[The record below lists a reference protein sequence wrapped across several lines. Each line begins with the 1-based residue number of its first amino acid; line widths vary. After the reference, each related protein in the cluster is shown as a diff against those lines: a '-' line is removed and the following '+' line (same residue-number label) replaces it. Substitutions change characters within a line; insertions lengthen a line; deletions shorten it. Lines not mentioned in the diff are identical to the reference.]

1 MKTKL
6 IQRASNLVA
15 ILAFLAI
22 FAGKAFAV
30 DNDSRVVS
38 PYWQSDSG
46 SYTFIA
52 VTHTSLSGMASQ
64 IGVTINAIQNDETT
78 FGSAVSF
85 TIQGGSTQRVFITR
99 SGHSTINPTTIPTAT
114 FIQGTT
120 DFKHGHIRIDP
131 VSSHPNF
138 SVTGNKYGKFSRC
151 TDVSNCQSSLNNV
164 RNGGGFRDATMLSYW
179 GAVVIEQNTTGFAM
193 EFIGDMQDS
202 SPASGAIDHP
212 QCLSCTYPTF
222 DVGVPHP
229 GPAAP

>member
-6 IQRASNLVA
+6 IKRVANLVA

-22 FAGKAFAV
+22 FAGNAIAIE
-30 DNDSRVVS
+30 NASRVVS

-64 IGVTINAIQNDETT
+64 IGIQINAIQNDETT
-78 FGSAVSF
+78 FGSALTF
-85 TIQGGSTQRVFITR
+85 TIQSGTTERVFITR
-99 SGHSTINPTTIPTAT
+99 SGHATINPTTIPTAK
-114 FIQGTT
+114 FVQGTT
-120 DFKHGHIRIDP
+120 SFKHGHIRVDP
-131 VSSHPNF
+131 NATLPTQA
-138 SVTGNKYGKFSRC
+138 VTGNSFGKFARC
-151 TDVSNCQSSLNNV
+151 TDKSNCEATANNTHLH
-164 RNGGGFRDATMLSYW
+164 GGGFRDATMLSYW

-202 SPASGAIDHP
+202 SAASGVCAGA
-212 QCLSCTYPTF
+212 CLPNTTF

>member
-64 IGVTINAIQNDETT
+64 IGVRINAIQNDETT
-78 FGSAVSF
+78 FGGSAVSF
-85 TIQGGSTQRVFITR
+85 TIQSGSTQRVFITR
-99 SGHSTINPTTIPTAT
+99 SGHATINPTTIPTAS

-120 DFKHGHIRIDP
+120 DFKHGHFRIDP
-131 VSSHPNF
+131 VATHPQF

-164 RNGGGFRDATMLSYW
+164 RNGGGYRAVIGKVSLPSDQSRDEIVLGTL
-179 GAVVIEQNTTGFAM
+179 VF
-193 EFIGDMQDS
+193 S
-202 SPASGAIDHP
+202 SVTRFGCKTKVAHQRSQYSGR
-212 QCLSCTYPTF
+212 
-222 DVGVPHP
+222 
-229 GPAAP
+229 